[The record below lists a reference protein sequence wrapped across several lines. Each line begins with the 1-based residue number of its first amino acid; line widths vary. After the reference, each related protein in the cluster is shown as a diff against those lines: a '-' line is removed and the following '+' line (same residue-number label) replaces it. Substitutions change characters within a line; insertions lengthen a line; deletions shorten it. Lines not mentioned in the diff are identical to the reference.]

1 MRIYTSKTEN
11 IESEIEQGVSFYRNQ
26 VQGSED
32 LGVKISRG
40 KLISTKFGS
49 IFER

>member
-40 KLISTKFGS
+40 KTDIKKIWIYF
-49 IFER
+49 